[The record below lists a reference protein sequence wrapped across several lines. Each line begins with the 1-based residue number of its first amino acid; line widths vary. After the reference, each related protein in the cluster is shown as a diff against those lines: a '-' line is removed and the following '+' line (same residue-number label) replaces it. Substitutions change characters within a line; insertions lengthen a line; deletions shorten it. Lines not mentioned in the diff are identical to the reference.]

1 LLAWDTCARVEDF
14 DRYGVAACIQVEVH
28 GWCDFAGDEMALSG
42 SRATLDEDDH
52 KSVGLRIICQFHL
65 PGDSTSP
72 EALFSMIGVEDLPG
86 RHCVNIPAS
95 VYIANIPSVE
105 RGMRV
110 VPVGNSGTVH
120 LAGLFTWKRGA
131 HVSRFDSCRHSR
143 ATVSASPSASCCAAT
158 LVRVAAHR
166 NRFARGS
173 GRA

>member
-1 LLAWDTCARVEDF
+1 MSVSSVAIVGSLLVGPHDGHDQDRRCILDKYQDGVIVVQLPGALPTLCAAGSRRRGACARCEKPSHV
-14 DRYGVAACIQVEVH
+14 
-28 GWCDFAGDEMALSG
+28 
-42 SRATLDEDDH
+42 
-52 KSVGLRIICQFHL
+52 L

-72 EALFSMIGVEDLPG
+72 EAPFSMIGVDDLLG
-86 RHCVNIPAS
+86 RHGSNIPAS

-105 RGMRV
+105 RGIRV

-120 LAGLFTWKRGA
+120 PAGLFTWKHGA

-166 NRFARGS
+166 NR
-173 GRA
+173 